1 MNLKTSTNQVDSPLS
16 SVSLL
21 PLPSHSLKP
30 GLGALL
36 GILLCPHVRKHTH
49 LEMRCGRR
57 SVPAHM
63 CFLSRSGM
71 CICACVHVCA
81 CVHFRACVTRSALC
95 TRCSP
100 AVSLHLEGDLP
111 RSACQPVSC
120 GAPESARRL
129 YWVGKEHDL
138 AEMEHGL
145 LLLLLLLSR
154 FSRVRLSAT
163 P

>member
-16 SVSLL
+16 SVGLL

-81 CVHFRACVTRSALC
+81 CVHFRAHAVVRPSRLTWRE
-95 TRCSP
+95 TFPGQR
-100 AVSLHLEGDLP
+100 VSLSPVELLRVLEGYT
-111 RSACQPVSC
+111 
-120 GAPESARRL
+120 G
-129 YWVGKEHDL
+129 
-138 AEMEHGL
+138 
-145 LLLLLLLSR
+145 
-154 FSRVRLSAT
+154 
-163 P
+163 

>member
-16 SVSLL
+16 SVGLL

-71 CICACVHVCA
+71 CICACVHVCGIIFLGIDHS
-81 CVHFRACVTRSALC
+81 VMMDSVMFLNISSDG
-95 TRCSP
+95 SP
-100 AVSLHLEGDLP
+100 
-111 RSACQPVSC
+111 
-120 GAPESARRL
+120 
-129 YWVGKEHDL
+129 
-138 AEMEHGL
+138 
-145 LLLLLLLSR
+145 
-154 FSRVRLSAT
+154 T
-163 P
+163 II